1 MSGRG
6 AARDFYATERLASL
20 LHYEGPMD
28 LAFMAGIVALSF
40 SLALA
45 GARVVLWSVFC
56 LMAHP
61 PVQNQL
67 IPVQNQ
73 LIEE

>member
-6 AARDFYATERLASL
+6 AERDFSATERLASL
-20 LHYEGPMD
+20 LHYESPMD
-28 LAFMAGIVALSF
+28 LVFMTGVVALSF

-45 GARVVLWSVFC
+45 GARVVLGSVFC

-73 LIEE
+73 LTEE